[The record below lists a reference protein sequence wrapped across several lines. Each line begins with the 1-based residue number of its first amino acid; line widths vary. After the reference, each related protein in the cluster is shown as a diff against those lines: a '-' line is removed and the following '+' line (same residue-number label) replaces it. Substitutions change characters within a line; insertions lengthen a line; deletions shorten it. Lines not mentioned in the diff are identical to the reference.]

1 MASRNW
7 EGLSQ
12 DYRERLQRKGITRSQ
27 YESGIS
33 LAGARGHKA
42 TPERPERA
50 EKHPERY
57 EAYVFKRD
65 ELVSQIFDLKEN
77 LYGGSSKWNAE
88 RALRSINKTAKGR
101 VRSIASLNR
110 VLDVLERTHSLEA
123 FAELEEND
131 RDALY
136 YH

>member
-1 MASRNW
+1 MARNW
-7 EGLSQ
+7 ESLSS
-12 DYRERLQRKGITRSQ
+12 DYRERLQRKGISRGE
-27 YESGIS
+27 YESGAS

-42 TPERPERA
+42 TPEHPERA

-57 EAYVFKRD
+57 EAYIFKRD
-65 ELVSQIFDLKEN
+65 ELVSQIFNLKES

-88 RALRSINKTAKGR
+88 RALRSINKTAKGK

-131 RDALY
+131 RDALF